1 MRIITFAT
9 AAALLLGSAASS
21 TAQRLELDPSVRLA
35 TAYEARGLTYHDGL
49 AGQLTLD
56 LALAGTAGELR
67 AGAWTNVELLRQD
80 GAPTMLAE
88 AAPGMSEVNLYL
100 SAARSVEWLDLS
112 AGWIY
117 FLWPTGFDFSDA
129 SPVHELFLGASVP
142 IPGLAGGSLGA
153 TTYYDF
159 TARGAYGE
167 VTAATALPAIAGATP
182 DLAATL
188 AWILDQ
194 EEYYD
199 RADGLTHFSLTL
211 GIEQPGR
218 WTLLRPEV
226 RWTLALDPAARTG
239 ALRDGG
245 RQKLHLGLVITPR

>member
-1 MRIITFAT
+1 MRIITFA
-9 AAALLLGSAASS
+9 AALVLAATGASAQTLA
-21 TAQRLELDPSVRLA
+21 LDPAVRLA

-56 LALAGTAGELR
+56 LALAGPAGEIR

-80 GAPTMLAE
+80 GAPTMLAD

-100 SAARSVEWLDLS
+100 SAARTVEWLDLS

-129 SPVHELFLGASVP
+129 SPVHELFLGAAIPLPGVP
-142 IPGLAGGSLGA
+142 GGSIGA

-167 VTAATALPAIAGATP
+167 LTASTALPSVAGLTP
-182 DLAATL
+182 DLTATL
-188 AWILDQ
+188 AWILDE

-199 RADGLTHFSLTL
+199 RADGLTHFGVTL
-211 GIEQPGR
+211 GVEQPGH

-226 RWTLALDPAARTG
+226 RWTLALDPAARVG
-239 ALRDGG
+239 AFRDGG